1 MGLTVLGID
10 PGLQRTGYAV
20 IEYHG
25 KSVKLKEAGVL
36 TTNGKD
42 PLEIRLNTI
51 SESLEEILNEFQP
64 DSMVVEKLYSHFNHP
79 QTAVVMGHARGIIL
93 KCAAG
98 HCIPVIS
105 YASTRIK
112 KSVTGNGRASKSQ
125 VQRSVTSILKL
136 DEVPEPPDVADAIA
150 VALCH
155 IEAAR

>member
-20 IEYHG
+20 IEYNG
-25 KSVKLKEAGVL
+25 KAVKLQEAGVL
-36 TTNGKD
+36 TTSGKD
-42 PLEIRLNTI
+42 SLEIRLKTI
-51 SESLEEILNEFQP
+51 SDSLEEILSEFHP
-64 DSMVVEKLYSHFNHP
+64 NSMVVEKLYSHFNHP

-98 HCIPVIS
+98 HSIPVIS

-136 DEVPEPPDVADAIA
+136 KEVPEPPDVADAIA